1 MNPTQAKI
9 IINTLSKK
17 ELEIAHLLSTGFT
30 LDEIAK
36 ALKITTEST
45 KAYEASIHR
54 KFSLTDDASNRI
66 KLARIF
72 WEWEKENE

>member
-9 IINTLSKK
+9 IINTLTQK
-17 ELEIAHLLSTGFT
+17 ELEVAHLISTGFT

-36 ALKITTEST
+36 ALKITTDLA
-45 KAYEASIHR
+45 KAYEAAIHR

>member
-9 IINTLSKK
+9 IINTLSQK
-17 ELEIAHLLSTGFT
+17 ELEIGHLLSIGFT

-36 ALKITTEST
+36 DLKITTESA
-45 KAYEASIHR
+45 KAYEASIHQ

>member
-9 IINTLSKK
+9 IINTLTQK
-17 ELEIAHLLSTGFT
+17 ELEIGHLLSIGFT

-36 ALKITTEST
+36 ALKITTESA

-54 KFSLTDDASNRI
+54 KFSLTDDVSNRI

>member
-9 IINTLSKK
+9 IINTLTQK
-17 ELEIAHLLSTGFT
+17 ELEIGHLLSIGFT

-36 ALKITTEST
+36 ALKITTDLA
-45 KAYEASIHR
+45 KAYEAAIHQ
-54 KFSLTDDASNRI
+54 KFSLTDDVSNRI

>member
-9 IINTLSKK
+9 IINTLTQK
-17 ELEIAHLLSTGFT
+17 ELEIGHLLSIGFT

-36 ALKITTEST
+36 ALKITTELA
-45 KAYEASIHR
+45 KAYEATIHQ
-54 KFSLTDDASNRI
+54 KFSLIDDVSNRI

>member
-9 IINTLSKK
+9 IINTLTQK
-17 ELEIAHLLSTGFT
+17 ELEIGHLLSTGFT

-36 ALKITTEST
+36 ALKITTELA
-45 KAYEASIHR
+45 KAYETSIHR
-54 KFSLTDDASNRI
+54 KFSLTDDVSNRI

>member
-9 IINTLSKK
+9 IINTLTQK
-17 ELEIAHLLSTGFT
+17 ELEIGHLLSIGFT

-36 ALKITTEST
+36 ALKITTESA
-45 KAYEASIHR
+45 KAYETSIHR
-54 KFSLTDDASNRI
+54 KFSLTDDVSNRI

>member
-9 IINTLSKK
+9 IINTLTQK
-17 ELEIAHLLSTGFT
+17 ELEIGHLLSIGFT

-36 ALKITTEST
+36 ALKITTELA
-45 KAYEASIHR
+45 KAYEASIHQ

>member
-9 IINTLSKK
+9 IINTLTQK
-17 ELEIAHLLSTGFT
+17 ELEIGHLLSIGFT

-36 ALKITTEST
+36 ALKITTELA
-45 KAYEASIHR
+45 KAYEAVIHR
-54 KFSLTDDASNRI
+54 KFSLTDDVSNRI

>member
-17 ELEIAHLLSTGFT
+17 ELEVAHLLSLGST

-36 ALKITTEST
+36 DLKITTESA

-54 KFSLTDDASNRI
+54 KFSFTDDASNRI

>member
-9 IINTLSKK
+9 IINTLTQK
-17 ELEIAHLLSTGFT
+17 ELEIGHLLSIGFT

-36 ALKITTEST
+36 ALKITTELA

-54 KFSLTDDASNRI
+54 KFSLTDDVSNRI

>member
-17 ELEIAHLLSTGFT
+17 ELEVAHLLSIGFT

-36 ALKITTEST
+36 ALKITTESAKT
-45 KAYEASIHR
+45 YEASIHR

-72 WEWEKENE
+72 WEWEKEDE